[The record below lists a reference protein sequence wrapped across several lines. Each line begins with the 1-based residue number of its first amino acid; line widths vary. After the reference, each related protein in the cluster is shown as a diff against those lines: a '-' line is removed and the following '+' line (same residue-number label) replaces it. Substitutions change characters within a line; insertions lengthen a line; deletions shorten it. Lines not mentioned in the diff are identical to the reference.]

1 MLVLQGLNLY
11 FMWCKHLNGHHYSIF
26 ISPTFSLTVG
36 RNELIAR
43 YIKLRT
49 GKTRTRKQ
57 VRPQSPLLHGCV
69 CGGLPGW
76 NLHGV
81 QISVPLFHVMLPKLP
96 AIPDVQYSL
105 NCYSCDCKKY
115 CRFTA
120 RVWDHI
126 TIFFWVLHLQNKS
139 LQSRKGLAC
148 FDQKDSLPQGVL
160 KSSSYL
166 HHTSGFVIAD
176 KINGWFL

>member
-1 MLVLQGLNLY
+1 MMQTSAN
-11 FMWCKHLNGHHYSIF
+11 YSIF
-26 ISPTFSLTVG
+26 ISPTFSLTIG

-57 VRPQSPLLHGCV
+57 VRPQSPLLHEYV

-96 AIPDVQYSL
+96 AITDVQYSL

-115 CRFTA
+115 CRFTWM
-120 RVWDHI
+120 WDHI
-126 TIFFWVLHLQNKS
+126 TILFESYTCKIKAFSQGKVWPVLIKRILYRRVCWRAAPTFITRQLIK
-139 LQSRKGLAC
+139 
-148 FDQKDSLPQGVL
+148 
-160 KSSSYL
+160 
-166 HHTSGFVIAD
+166 
-176 KINGWFL
+176 